1 MDRQHILDE
10 IRRTAEANGGAPL
23 GRERFLSETGIKE
36 ADWLGKFWVRW
47 SDAVREAGFAPN
59 QMQTGFSDDH
69 LLEKYA
75 LMVRELGRVPT
86 AADVKLRR
94 RNDPEFPSPNTFSRF
109 GSKAELLAK
118 VIAYC
123 RAQQYSDIAAICEP
137 WLPSIDT
144 PTQEGAGANVE
155 VFGFVYLI
163 KAGRF
168 YKIGKTNAVGRRER
182 ELAIQL
188 PEKAVTV
195 HTIRTDDPA
204 GIEGYWHRR
213 FEAKRKNGEWF
224 DLAAA
229 DVAAFRRRKF
239 M

>member
-23 GRERFLSETGIKE
+23 GRERFFTETGIKE
-36 ADWLGKFWVRW
+36 SDWLGRFWVRW

-59 QMQTGFSDDH
+59 QMQAGFSDDH

-86 AADVKLRR
+86 AADVKLCR
-94 RNDPEFPSPNTFSRF
+94 RNDPDFPSPNTFSRF

-118 VIAYC
+118 VIGHC

-137 WLPSIDT
+137 CLPSIESAR
-144 PTQEGAGANVE
+144 QEGAATNGE

-195 HTIRTDDPA
+195 HAIRTDDPA
-204 GIEGYWHRR
+204 GIEAYWHRR
-213 FEAKRKNGEWF
+213 F
-224 DLAAA
+224 
-229 DVAAFRRRKF
+229 DVQRNQIAGTRDH
-239 M
+239 